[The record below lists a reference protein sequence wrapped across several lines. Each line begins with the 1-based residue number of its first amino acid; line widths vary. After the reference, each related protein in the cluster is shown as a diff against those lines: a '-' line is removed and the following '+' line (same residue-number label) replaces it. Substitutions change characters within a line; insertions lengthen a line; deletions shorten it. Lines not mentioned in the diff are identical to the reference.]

1 MGNFVLDKK
10 TGTFVPAPSEAEE
23 KVKDM
28 EEACKVN
35 AGEIKDAVDI
45 MNKTTQ
51 VKLASD
57 TSGLPNEPTE
67 TFKRLSDLSVFQV
80 IDQATGKVLCIISGY
95 ALQIK

>member
-10 TGTFVPAPSEAEE
+10 TGTFVPAPSEAEK

-28 EEACKVN
+28 AEAGKVN

-57 TSGLPNEPTE
+57 ASGLPKLDPTIHLGGDFDYIGGN
-67 TFKRLSDLSVFQV
+67 FKFGDKAF
-80 IDQATGKVLCIISGY
+80 
-95 ALQIK
+95 